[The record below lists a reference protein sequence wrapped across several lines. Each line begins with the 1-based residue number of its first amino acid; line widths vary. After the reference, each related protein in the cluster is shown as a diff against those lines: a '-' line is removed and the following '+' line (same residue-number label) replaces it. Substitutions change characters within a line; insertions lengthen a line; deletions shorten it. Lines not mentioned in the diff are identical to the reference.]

1 MPFIRGR
8 YHMNPIAGQA
18 LEAAREA
25 EAARLAAADQQSEA
39 GGQDSGGDGSDDNIG
54 NQVAIND
61 GRGSIHR
68 VEIEAAEMVP
78 SHSGRA
84 ERGFVARVHRL
95 AVGHPAALS
104 QHGEFPANV
113 HAARAETHVFSGHQ
127 DLMDF
132 LHHEFAKDCAGR

>member
-25 EAARLAAADQQSEA
+25 EASRLAATDQESQSSS
-39 GGQDSGGDGSDDNIG
+39 QDSGDGKGDGAEASADH
-54 NQVAIND
+54 VP
-61 GRGSIHR
+61 IHR

-84 ERGFVARVHRL
+84 ERGFVARVHRQ
-95 AVGHPAALS
+95 APGHPAAPAR
-104 QHGEFPANV
+104 HGEFPSSV
-113 HAARAETHVFSGHQ
+113 HASQPETHVFSDHQ
-127 DLMDF
+127 DLADF
-132 LHHEFAKDCAGR
+132 LHHEFAKDCAGK

>member
-25 EAARLAAADQQSEA
+25 EAARLAAADQQSQS
-39 GGQDSGGDGSDDNIG
+39 GGQDGAG
-54 NQVAIND
+54 NGYENGAAANTGQ
-61 GRGSIHR
+61 GPIHR

-84 ERGFVARVHRL
+84 ERGFVARVHRRAADYL
-95 AVGHPAALS
+95 AAPSRDA
-104 QHGEFPANV
+104 EFPAN
-113 HAARAETHVFSGHQ
+113 AQAPRAETHVFSDHH
-127 DLMDF
+127 DLVDF
-132 LHHEFAKDCAGR
+132 LHHEFAKDCSAK

>member
-25 EAARLAAADQQSEA
+25 EAARLAAEDQQSQ
-39 GGQDSGGDGSDDNIG
+39 GSGNYGSGDG
-54 NQVAIND
+54 ATND
-61 GRGSIHR
+61 AAAKADTGPIHR

-84 ERGFVARVHRL
+84 ERGFVARIHRQ
-95 AVGHPAALS
+95 APSHSAAPP
-104 QHGEFPANV
+104 QHEEFSPSA
-113 HAARAETHVFSGHQ
+113 HASRAETHVFSGHQ
-127 DLMDF
+127 DLVDF
-132 LHHEFAKDCAGR
+132 LHHEFAKDCAGK

>member
-25 EAARLAAADQQSEA
+25 EAARLAEADQHAQA
-39 GGQDSGGDGSDDNIG
+39 NTQGSGADDYENGSGKTADQG
-54 NQVAIND
+54 P
-61 GRGSIHR
+61 IHR

-84 ERGFVARVHRL
+84 ERGFVARVHRRIP
-95 AVGHPAALS
+95 GNPAADF
-104 QHGEFPANV
+104 QRGEFPSSA
-113 HAARAETHVFSGHQ
+113 HAARAETHVFSNHQ
-127 DLMDF
+127 DLVDF
-132 LHHEFAKDCAGR
+132 LHHEFSKDFSGK

>member
-25 EAARLAAADQQSEA
+25 EAARLAEADQQ
-39 GGQDSGGDGSDDNIG
+39 GQGNAQSSGADDYENRNAESADQG
-54 NQVAIND
+54 A
-61 GRGSIHR
+61 IHR

-84 ERGFVARVHRL
+84 ERGFVARVHRRTP
-95 AVGHPAALS
+95 GNPAANS
-104 QHGEFPANV
+104 PRGEFPSSA
-113 HAARAETHVFSGHQ
+113 HAARAETHVFSNHQ
-127 DLMDF
+127 DLIDF
-132 LHHEFAKDCAGR
+132 LHHEFSKDCNGK

>member
-25 EAARLAAADQQSEA
+25 EAARLAAVDQQLESDGQ
-39 GGQDSGGDGSDDNIG
+39 GGNDGIDDNIG
-54 NQVAIND
+54 NQAAIND
-61 GRGSIHR
+61 GRGPIHR

-84 ERGFVARVHRL
+84 ERGFVAHIHRL
-95 AVGHPAALS
+95 ASGHPAGLA
-104 QHGEFPANV
+104 HRAEFPGNV

-127 DLMDF
+127 DLVDF
-132 LHHEFAKDCAGR
+132 LHHEFAKDSAGR